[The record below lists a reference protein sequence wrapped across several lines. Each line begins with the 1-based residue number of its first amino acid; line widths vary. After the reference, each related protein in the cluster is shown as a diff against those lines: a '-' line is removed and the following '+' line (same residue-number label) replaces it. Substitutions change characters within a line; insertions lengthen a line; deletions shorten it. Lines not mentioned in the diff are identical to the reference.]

1 MGNRVE
7 LMSMVWKRHELKPIH
22 MILKGRNVTFDTDG
36 VDKRY
41 DFRDEGWTINETM
54 AEKFGDGNQHSFRRV
69 SMETEED
76 NYTHKCKDGY
86 YYNESWFAESL
97 PIIVFDEK
105 EFLL

>member
-1 MGNRVE
+1 
-7 LMSMVWKRHELKPIH
+7 MSMVWKKHELKPIH
-22 MILKGRNVTFDTDG
+22 MILKGRNAE
-36 VDKRY
+36 VDKYGDNRY
-41 DFRDEGWTINETM
+41 DFRDEGWTINEMM
-54 AEKFGDGNQHSFRRV
+54 AEKFGDGNQHLFRRITI
-69 SMETEED
+69 SPDE